1 MTFEAIWM
9 VSGLVVGFG
18 VAFALRRFLPAFR
31 KRPEK
36 AAPPVYA
43 SRQEERKAMR
53 ERQKKQQSVRKRG

>member
-1 MTFEAIWM
+1 MIFETIWM

-18 VAFALRRFLPAFR
+18 IAFALRRFFPVFR
-31 KRPEK
+31 KRPAK

-53 ERQKKQQSVRKRG
+53 EQQKKQQSARKRG